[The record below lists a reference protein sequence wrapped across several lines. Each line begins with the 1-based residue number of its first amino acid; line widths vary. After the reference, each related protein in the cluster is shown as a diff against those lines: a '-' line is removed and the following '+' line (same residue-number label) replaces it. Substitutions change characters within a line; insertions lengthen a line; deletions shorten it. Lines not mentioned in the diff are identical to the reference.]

1 MHLNYRKLGVLKN
14 CRPGQY
20 QHGLAGVH
28 FHRILDR
35 RPESLY
41 PLVISCDLV
50 STPLITDF
58 TEDRENWSGE
68 AGEGSQIRAA
78 SY

>member
-1 MHLNYRKLGVLKN
+1 MHLNYRKVGVLKN
-14 CRPGQY
+14 YRPGQY
-20 QHGLAGVH
+20 QHGLAGAR

-50 STPLITDF
+50 STPLVKDF
-58 TEDRENWSGE
+58 TEGREDWSGK
-68 AGEGSQIRAA
+68 AGEGSDTRAA
-78 SY
+78 SH